1 MDLPIYSP
9 PSEFND
15 TILSENIR
23 YSHHEEKTVKI
34 EQKLHDT
41 GAYPKHTFFN
51 SLAIVNESH
60 TYIHIFASNREVAER
75 EKS

>member
-23 YSHHEEKTVKI
+23 YAHHEEKTMKI
-34 EQKLHDT
+34 EQKPHDT
-41 GAYPKHTFFN
+41 GAYPEHVFQLFGN
-51 SLAIVNESH
+51 SKRATH
-60 TYIHIFASNREVAER
+60 TYTYIRL
-75 EKS
+75 K